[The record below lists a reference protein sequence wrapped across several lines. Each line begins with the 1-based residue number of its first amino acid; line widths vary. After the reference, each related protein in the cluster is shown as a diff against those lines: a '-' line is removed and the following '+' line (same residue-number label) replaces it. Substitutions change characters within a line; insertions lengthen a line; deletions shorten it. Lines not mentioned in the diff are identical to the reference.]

1 MKYKEGER
9 ARERICVW
17 KRQREREREG
27 KHSGAVLS
35 TSNVKGRIHEYS
47 SVLTYTRVYL
57 QCIQTINKQTYL
69 I

>member
-1 MKYKEGER
+1 MCER
-9 ARERICVW
+9 D
-17 KRQREREREG
+17 RERERERQRERG
-27 KHSGAVLS
+27 KNSRAALS

-57 QCIQTINKQTYL
+57 QCIQTISKQTYL